1 MAKTL
6 ANLNTKTRTYLDEAS
21 AADWTDAEVK
31 TADNSAYQDL
41 CGKVMEVYENY
52 YETTTPFTY
61 AVVASQQE
69 YTIDSSLIKVTR
81 VEINYNPSDAN
92 SNAVRAT
99 SIKSDELPLNLAYSG
114 TLGSTFNA
122 GYYIHGDIGN
132 QKIGF
137 VPIPTNAD
145 TTGESISVW
154 GNALPADLVSDS
166 DNVNIPWADRF
177 YYLICLRAAG
187 ELLRKGQQEE
197 ATAARYLAEYQAGVK
212 EMQTFL
218 RERQSDGVN
227 MIQDA
232 LNDDIDFQTYG
243 GI

>member
-6 ANLNTKTRTYLDEAS
+6 ANLNTKTRTYLDES
-21 AADWTDAEVK
+21 TQADWLDTEVK
-31 TADNSAYQDL
+31 IANNSAFQDL
-41 CGKVMEVYENY
+41 AGKVMEVYENY
-52 YETTTPFTY
+52 YETVTPYTY
-61 AVVASQQE
+61 AVVADQQE
-69 YTIDSSLIKVTR
+69 YTISSSLIKVTR
-81 VEINYNPSDAN
+81 VEINYGPQTTGSTAT
-92 SNAVRAT
+92 RAIP
-99 SIKSDELPLNLAYSG
+99 IKSDELPLNLTYSG

-122 GYYIHGDIGN
+122 GYYLHGDIGN

-137 VPIPTNAD
+137 VPIPTEAD

-154 GNALPADLVSDS
+154 GNALPADLSSDS

-197 ATAARYLAEYQAGVK
+197 ATAARYMAEYQAGVR

-218 RERQSDGVN
+218 VERISDGVR
-227 MIQDA
+227 MIGDA
-232 LNDDIDFQTYG
+232 LHEDIDFESYG